1 MSRQLV
7 VGLVGIALLALA
19 SIVIARQVLQIE
31 NLQARVAVLET
42 SIADIGKLKRLPV
55 ESGK

>member
-7 VGLVGIALLALA
+7 FGLIAIALLALA
-19 SIVIARQVLQIE
+19 STVIARQALQVE
-31 NLQARVAVLET
+31 NLQARVAKLE
-42 SIADIGKLKRLPV
+42 SRIADIGTLKLLPV